1 MAPRFR
7 FPDWLINGE
16 DDGEARRE
24 RERDRDVRSLSL
36 SLERDDLIGSRS
48 GDAAFSFRSPGSR
61 GNAAVSDRERRGEEG
76 GGRSIGPGLK
86 RRTENEKRL

>member
-1 MAPRFR
+1 MARMT
-7 FPDWLINGE
+7 
-16 DDGEARRE
+16 ARRGE
-24 RERDRDVRSLSL
+24 RERQRRPISLSL

-76 GGRSIGPGLK
+76 GGAIDRPRVKKEDGK
-86 RRTENEKRL
+86 REAIVTASGSD